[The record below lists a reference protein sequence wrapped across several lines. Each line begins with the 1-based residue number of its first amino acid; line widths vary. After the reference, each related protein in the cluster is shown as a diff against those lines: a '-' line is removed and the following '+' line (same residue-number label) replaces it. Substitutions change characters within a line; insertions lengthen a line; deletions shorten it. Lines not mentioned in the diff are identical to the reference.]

1 MKTFTALLLLAVCSQ
16 FTAAFAQ
23 VGGAGGS
30 NKPAV
35 SAPGPVV
42 QKTALVTPGKGR

>member
-35 SAPGPVV
+35 SAPSPVV
-42 QKTALVTPGKGR
+42 KKAAPVTPSKAR